1 MKNSISKSAIA
12 CLAGG
17 LAAVL
22 ALPALAQNAGALKD
36 GTLTPYGAERAGNK
50 DKTIPAWEG
59 KAVAT
64 PPDASFKRPD
74 PFAGEKPRLTITAAN
89 MAQYADKLSDGTK
102 ALLTKNPNF
111 RLDVY
116 PTHRTAVF
124 SQAIYDNILRNA
136 GAAKIANDG
145 QTVVGAYGGIPFPI
159 PKNGDEA
166 LWNHRMAYRGQF
178 TTFTADKYMMTSG
191 GDKVLTS
198 RQRTGLMYPYYNL
211 KGSSAAFDGQWSRAR
226 IEITEPPANSGQA
239 LLAVD
244 YVDNFAK
251 DKDSWQYLPG
261 QRRVRKSPSVGYD
274 TPDASTGGIANFDD
288 VNLFN
293 GESDR
298 YQVKL
303 VGKREMFVPYNNNG
317 MFIKP
322 IAAVIGKGSLNPDAV
337 RWELHRV
344 WELELTVRPG
354 KRNVAAKRHL
364 FLDEDTWEAVL
375 SDVWDAQGKLWK
387 TGQAFT
393 LVAGDEPSAST
404 LSYAIFDLTAGS
416 WMLAAAINETGGVNY
431 QDYDPKQL
439 PRFAPGGLSSGGVR

>member
-1 MKNSISKSAIA
+1 
-12 CLAGG
+12 
-17 LAAVL
+17 
-22 ALPALAQNAGALKD
+22 
-36 GTLTPYGAERAGNK
+36 
-50 DKTIPAWEG
+50 
-59 KAVAT
+59 
-64 PPDASFKRPD
+64 
-74 PFAGEKPRLTITAAN
+74 

-116 PTHRTAVF
+116 PTHRSAVF

-303 VGKREMFVPYNNNG
+303 VGKREMFIPYNNNG

-364 FLDEDTWEAVL
+364 FLDEDTWEATL

-439 PRFAPGGLSSGGVR
+439 PSFAPGGLASGGVR